1 MAFLVYKYLCLV
13 IIENFVKFFFV
24 WNQKDMAKVEV

>member
-1 MAFLVYKYLCLV
+1 MAFLVYKCLFLV